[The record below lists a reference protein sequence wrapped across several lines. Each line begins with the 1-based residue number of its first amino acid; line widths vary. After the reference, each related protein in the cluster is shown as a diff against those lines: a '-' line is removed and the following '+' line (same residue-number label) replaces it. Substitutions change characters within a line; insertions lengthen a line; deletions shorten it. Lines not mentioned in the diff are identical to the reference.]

1 MEPRWVQFGDGG
13 AFKRRGLVAG
23 SEVTGGVT
31 TKGILMDAQWNRL
44 LRGVEPVRGGAY
56 GRK

>member
-1 MEPRWVQFGDGG
+1 VQFGDGG